1 LAPPRFCRTYLCAC
15 MREVIYWAIFQPL
28 DEPPIP
34 LSPYIFQLSGSS
46 TIRSLHFCDM
56 AAAAR
61 LLGMYGVKSF
71 LLTINPPETAILGVG
86 AISEKPVIVEGEVR
100 ASFNA
105 CDLFL

>member
-1 LAPPRFCRTYLCAC
+1 
-15 MREVIYWAIFQPL
+15 
-28 DEPPIP
+28 
-34 LSPYIFQLSGSS
+34 
-46 TIRSLHFCDM
+46 M
-56 AAAAR
+56 AAAVKLLAR
-61 LLGMYGVKSF
+61 SITNLGMYGVKSF